1 MSKHSGHGTTANL
14 GMIIAVFVTASFTL
28 YCSPAMA
35 DECTDTGL
43 QATML
48 GMLDSSCVRYKLTET
63 GQSRFDTLIVR
74 SIPLGGERCAPM
86 GKMSMVQKLATPTL
100 EVLAA
105 SGDEQAFNAELCEL
119 IAKYMMDLAII
130 AKKPPIFERRK

>member
-1 MSKHSGHGTTANL
+1 MSKRTDKVTIANL
-14 GMIIAVFVTASFTL
+14 VQAAPMLVMVILSPYGSSAV
-28 YCSPAMA
+28 A
-35 DECTDTGL
+35 DECTDTGR

-48 GMLDSSCVRYKLTET
+48 GMLDSSCAKFRLTQA
-63 GQSRFDTLIVR
+63 GQSRFDSLIIR
-74 SIPLGGERCAPM
+74 SIPLGGERCATM
-86 GKMSMVQKLATPTL
+86 GKMSMVQKLATPKL

-119 IAKYMMDLAII
+119 IAQYMTELAVF